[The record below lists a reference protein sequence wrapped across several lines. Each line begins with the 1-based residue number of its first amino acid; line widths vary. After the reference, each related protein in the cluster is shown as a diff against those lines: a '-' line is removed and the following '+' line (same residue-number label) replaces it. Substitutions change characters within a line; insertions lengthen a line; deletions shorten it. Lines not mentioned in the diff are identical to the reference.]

1 MSFATARALIDA
13 LQSRKVSAVELF
25 DDAVARI
32 ERHDGQINAVVVRDF
47 ERARQ
52 SAVDADAAIARG
64 ERRPLLGLP
73 MTVKESFDVIGMP
86 KTWGL
91 PGTGSVK
98 ASDEAVAVQR
108 LRQAGAVII
117 GKSNISTMLSDWQS
131 YNAVYGVTN
140 NPWDLARTPGGSS
153 GGSAAVLAA
162 GFVPLE
168 LGSDIGGSL
177 RVPAHCCG
185 IYSHKPTHG
194 LIPLRGAAPPGVP
207 TLSIGVDPDLV
218 VAGPMARSAGD
229 LALALD
235 VLAGPDDAEAIA
247 YRLSL
252 PAPRHTRLADF
263 KVFVFDDHPMM
274 PLSDEVRTATQRFR
288 ERLEHAGCTV
298 SSKSD
303 LLPDLETVMRTF
315 GQRLLGFIGGRMPP
329 QQYEAIRA
337 RVAGLAKTD
346 TSDAAM
352 EQRNLVLSHRDWL
365 EADSA
370 RTGVL
375 HQWRQ
380 FFKQWD
386 VVVCPILPVPAYRH
400 DHSDMSTRTLE
411 IDGTPYPYTIQ
422 AVWQCVATLPGLPST
437 AFPVGLGASGLPIG
451 LQAIGPYL
459 EDRTPIAFAELV
471 EQAFGGF
478 VPPPAFSQV

>member
-207 TLSIGVDPDLV
+207 TLSISVDPDLV

-303 LLPDLETVMRTF
+303 LLPDLETVLRTF
-315 GQRLLGFIGGRMPP
+315 GQRLLGFIGGRMPR

-352 EQRNLVLSHRDWL
+352 EQRSLVLSHRDWL

-370 RTGVL
+370 RTVVL

-411 IDGTPYPYTIQ
+411 IDGTLYPYTIQ